1 MRTPLL
7 MSLLS
12 TFLLSAPPAQDP
24 AADLKAQADAAFVAR
39 DWQRATELY
48 GRLSEGDPGP
58 ETCYRLG
65 YCLHVLGRLDEALP
79 WHERAAAQADADPR
93 LVATA
98 IYNIACVH
106 ALQGHADEAFAAL
119 RRAARRGFRRTGQ
132 LQRDP
137 DLATLRADPRFA
149 PLITELEDLAD
160 LVLVVVHDGVETLDF
175 AGPVEVF
182 TSARDAL
189 GNPAYRVRFVA
200 PRKRPVRPQHW
211 RTLLEPDFGI
221 ADCPQPTILVVPGGD
236 TGVLDEDPEFVAW
249 LQQTAPGCRHVLSVC
264 TGAYALARAGLL
276 DGRRATTHHG
286 SRAVLARQY
295 PAVQVVDAK
304 VVDEG
309 HVMTAAGVSSG
320 LDGALA
326 VVQRDHGEARAN
338 EVARYMEYDWQPLPA
353 PAPASAPTPSSTA
366 EVDGRAREAAAEPL
380 YQRAIAMAAGPRDQA
395 LSAVERAVAAGA
407 CPARTL
413 LEEAFQSLRPE
424 RRFREALQG
433 ATWGSSALLVLDGEP
448 GQRLSIDGSIVDAAG
463 VPVAGAMLYLWH
475 TDANGTYADDSM
487 DEQNP
492 RLYGFVRSDEHGR
505 FSLRTIRP
513 AAYRGQENDI
523 EQHVHGFVTTA
534 DGRRY
539 VARLGFADDP
549 FWHDRDAPDWAAAVE
564 TDADSSQRV
573 CWRIR
578 LDERAR
584 R

>member
-7 MSLLS
+7 PSLLS
-12 TFLLSAPPAQDP
+12 MFLLSAPPAQDP
-24 AADLKAQADAAFVAR
+24 AVDLRARADAAFVAR
-39 DWQRATELY
+39 DWQRAAELY

-58 ETCYRLG
+58 ETSYRLG

-93 LVATA
+93 LAATA
-98 IYNIACVH
+98 SYNIACVH
-106 ALQGHADEAFAAL
+106 ALRGHVDEAFAAL
-119 RRAARRGFRRTGQ
+119 RRAARSGFRRTVQ

-149 PLITELEDLAD
+149 PLIAELEDLAD

-211 RTLLEPDFGI
+211 RTLLEPDFGT

-249 LQQTAPGCRHVLSVC
+249 LQRTAPGCRHVLSVC

-309 HVMTAAGVSSG
+309 HVITAAGVSSG

-338 EVARYMEYDWQPLPA
+338 EVARYMEYDWQALPA
-353 PAPASAPTPSSTA
+353 PAPASASPPTSRP
-366 EVDGRAREAAAEPL
+366 EVGRRAREAAAEPL
-380 YQRAIAMAAGPRDQA
+380 YQRALAVAGGPRGEA
-395 LSAVERAVAAGA
+395 LTAVERALTGGA

-413 LEEAFQSLRPE
+413 LEQAFQPMRHEP
-424 RRFREALQG
+424 RFREALRR
-433 ATWGSSALLVLDGEP
+433 ATWGSSTLLVLDDEP
-448 GQRLSIDGSIVDAAG
+448 GARLSIDGSIEDATGA
-463 VPVAGAMLYLWH
+463 PVAGALLYLWH
-475 TDANGTYADDSM
+475 TDADGTYASNSM

-492 RLYGFVRSDEHGR
+492 RLYGFVRSDGDGR

-513 AAYRGQENDI
+513 AAYRGEDGKI
-523 EQHVHGFVTTA
+523 EQHVHGLVTTA

-549 FWHDRDAPDWAAAVE
+549 FWQDRDAPDWVAKVTAH
-564 TDADSSQRV
+564 ADSSQRV
-573 CWRIR
+573 SWRIR